1 MIIAIVNQHGTPER
15 TVVARNLAVLRAR
28 SGRRVCLMT
37 TAAGTDS
44 DWCNDRSSAGVRP
57 WIDTRHVGS
66 RAVETRLVALR
77 PLFNDILIDAG
88 ARDTDGCRCVL
99 AASRLVVVPVRG
111 GALDLDLQYRL
122 LARLNGAR
130 VLNPGLRVLFV
141 AVSGQAGPDANERAA
156 VLAHVSRVQNAT
168 PPSITA
174 WGAAYR
180 MQRHAN
186 RPPPPRC
193 RRCTTRSMPRCRRW
207 RIRWKRRWARGMRC
221 GAEGAD
227 TVFTRGAPLFA
238 VYLSAIP
245 QREGDGS
252 CGMQRPMI
260 RPRDAKQT

>member
-37 TAAGTDS
+37 TSAGADS

-66 RAVETRLVALR
+66 RAVETRLAALR

-168 PPSITA
+168 LASTILHAPAAFNYGLGRCVSDAAACDPDAAAEMQALYDEVYATLPTMAHSMEA
-174 WGAAYR
+174 QMGAG
-180 MQRHAN
+180 HAL
-186 RPPPPRC
+186 
-193 RRCTTRSMPRCRRW
+193 W
-207 RIRWKRRWARGMRC
+207 R
-221 GAEGAD
+221 
-227 TVFTRGAPLFA
+227 
-238 VYLSAIP
+238 
-245 QREGDGS
+245 
-252 CGMQRPMI
+252 
-260 RPRDAKQT
+260 

>member
-66 RAVETRLVALR
+66 RAVETRLAALR

-141 AVSGQAGPDANERAA
+141 AVSGPAGPDANERAA

-168 PPSITA
+168 LASTILHAPADFNYGLGRCVSDAAACDPDAAAEMQALYDEVYAALPTMAHSMEA
-174 WGAAYR
+174 QMGAG
-180 MQRHAN
+180 HAL
-186 RPPPPRC
+186 
-193 RRCTTRSMPRCRRW
+193 W
-207 RIRWKRRWARGMRC
+207 R
-221 GAEGAD
+221 
-227 TVFTRGAPLFA
+227 
-238 VYLSAIP
+238 
-245 QREGDGS
+245 
-252 CGMQRPMI
+252 
-260 RPRDAKQT
+260 

>member
-37 TAAGTDS
+37 TAAGADS

-66 RAVETRLVALR
+66 RAVETRLAALR

-141 AVSGQAGPDANERAA
+141 AVSGPAGPDANERAT

-168 PPSITA
+168 LASTILHAPTDFNYGLGRCVSDAVACDPDAAAEMQALYDEVYVTLPTMTHSMEA
-174 WGAAYR
+174 QMGAGYAL
-180 MQRHAN
+180 
-186 RPPPPRC
+186 
-193 RRCTTRSMPRCRRW
+193 W
-207 RIRWKRRWARGMRC
+207 R
-221 GAEGAD
+221 
-227 TVFTRGAPLFA
+227 
-238 VYLSAIP
+238 
-245 QREGDGS
+245 
-252 CGMQRPMI
+252 
-260 RPRDAKQT
+260 